1 MPDDY
6 LSTTQTTGTVEVG
19 GSATGEIETSKDFDW
34 FAVDLVAGHTYVI
47 DLEGTDSGGGA
58 LQDPVLRGLY
68 DADGNRI
75 AGARDN
81 DGGTGRDARLTFTAT
96 TTGTHYIEAR
106 GHSNQTGDYTVRVT
120 EWVDTDAER
129 GGAADL
135 GDIAGLV
142 GPQFPAASLDGSSDS
157 VDYWRFTLSEARRV
171 GLGLRQQDAN
181 ADLFLEDAEGN
192 VLYSGTEDGTANEWI
207 SQTLLAGTYFVR
219 VEAQEEGANEFKLRY
234 GVGAAN
240 PDVVAA
246 LEQQQQQQQQ
256 GTDEAP
262 AFVSGS
268 YGFSLAENAD
278 GGTASV
284 ALGMVSATDP
294 EDSTITYSIEAGN
307 PGGLFAIDS
316 ETGALSYQG
325 AGEDYESGTTSYELT
340 VRASDGGLH
349 TDVTVT
355 VNVTDV
361 QEAPEFAEG
370 SYAFDL
376 AENAD
381 GGASS
386 VALGAVSA
394 TDPENSTITYSI
406 EAGDSGGLFA
416 IDSETGALSYRG
428 AGEDYE
434 SGTTSYELTV
444 RAGDGSLH
452 SDVAV
457 TVNVT
462 DVEEYVILEQEATET
477 QQSVS
482 EPDGQDLPEGASTTG
497 LVAVGGSATGNI
509 GTGGDRDWFAVEF
522 EAGRTYVID
531 LEGSETGAGTLR
543 DPYLR
548 GVYDAN
554 GVFITGT
561 RNDDGGAGYNSRV
574 TFTAEEAGTYYVAAG
589 AFRGREGTY
598 TVRVREW
605 VDTDAERGGATDLG
619 DITDLAGPQ
628 FPAASLD
635 GSSDSVDYWRFTLS
649 EARRVGL
656 DLRQQDANADLFLED
671 AEGNV
676 LYSSTE
682 DGTANERI
690 SRTLLAGTYF
700 VRVEA
705 QEEGANEFKLRYGVS
720 AANPAEVAALEQQQQ
735 QQQQQQQGT
744 DEAPEF
750 VSGSYGFSLAENAD
764 GATTS
769 VALGAVSA
777 TDPEDGTVSYS
788 IEAGNSDGLFAI
800 DSETGALSY
809 QGTGEDYE
817 SGTTSYELTVRASDG
832 SLHSDVTVTV
842 NVTDA
847 QEAPAFAAGSY
858 AFDLAENADGGTNRV
873 SLGTV
878 SATDPEDGAVSY
890 SIEGGNESG
899 SFELD
904 AETGELFYTGS
915 GEDFESSSRQFELT
929 VRAGDGSLHSDVTVT
944 VTVTDVQEAPA
955 FGQENYAFSLTE
967 NAEGDTIR
975 LSLGRVSAADPEDVA
990 VEYSLVAG
998 NGAGLFELDA
1008 ETGDLFYVGSGE
1020 DYESGSTRFEL
1031 TVRASDGNLFSDATM
1046 TIDVT
1051 DVPEL
1056 EPIEQQSVS
1065 EPNGQD
1071 LPEDASTTGR
1081 VAVGDM
1087 ATGKIETGRD
1097 RDWFAVTLE
1106 AGRSYR
1112 IDLEGLETGAG
1123 TLYFPALRGIYN
1135 ANGYYFPG
1143 TTNDT
1148 GGGAGHNSR
1157 LFVRA
1162 GNDATYYV
1170 AAGSYETYRGTY
1182 TLSVMD
1188 VTDGVPDDFED
1199 GTGTSGS
1206 VEVGGSAMGVIDG
1219 IEAGGDRDW
1228 FAVELKAGRLY
1239 QIDLEGRHTGAGTVR
1254 EPYLFGV
1261 HDANG
1266 NYIANTTDQG
1276 SGEGANSRVF
1286 FTPQEDG
1293 TYYVAARAFGDGE
1306 GTYTL
1311 SVTDATDS
1319 GLDDFT
1325 ADTGTSG
1332 TVAMDGS
1339 ATGEIDY
1346 AHDRDWFAVE
1356 LEAGRIYRIDLKGS
1370 EAGDG
1375 TLENPYLR
1383 GIFDANGNFI
1393 AGTANDNIGWNYNS
1407 RVYFTAEEAGVY
1419 YVAASDSYNGRGTY
1433 TLSIEDV
1440 TVDVPDDFEAGTGTS
1455 GAVAVGGSATG
1466 EIENFGDRDW
1476 FAVTLEAGTTYRI
1489 DLKGSWTRDGTLGDP
1504 YLYGLHDEDGV
1515 RLAGTTNDD
1524 AAWSRNSRV
1533 YFNAEEAGAYYVAAG
1548 AYYLAAGADGQGTY
1562 RLSVSEVED
1571 DFVSGTGT
1579 SGSVEVGGS
1588 ATGKIN
1594 YGSDRDWFA
1603 VELEAGKSYRIDL
1616 EGWKTR
1622 AGTLGNPY
1630 LYGLHDEDGNRLAG
1644 TTNDD
1649 GGVVWNSRVRFTAAA
1664 TATYYVAAGARRG
1677 DGEKGTYTLSVTD
1690 VTDGVP
1696 DDFAAGTG
1704 TSGSVEVGGSAT
1716 GDIEISYDRDWFA
1729 VELEAGTTYRID
1741 LKGSWTGDGTL
1752 DDPYLRGVYDA
1763 NGVRLP
1769 GTRDDDGGAGRNS
1782 YVEFTAEEA
1791 ATYYVAAA
1799 ANGDW
1804 EGAYTLSVTVIVDD
1818 FAADTGTSGV
1828 VEVDGSAMGEIESRG
1843 DRDWFA
1849 VELEAGKSYR
1859 IDLEGSWTG
1868 NGTLRDPY
1876 LYGLHDADGN
1886 RLAGTT
1892 NDDGGESLNS
1902 RVFFTAEEAGAYY
1915 VAAGARGGDGEGA
1928 YTLSVTEYRDDF
1940 EARTGTSG
1948 SVEVGGSATGE
1959 IELGGDHDWFAVT
1972 LEEGTTYQIDLKGS
1986 WTGGG
1991 TLWDPYLYG
2000 VHDANGNFIAGTTD
2014 DDGGVGVNSRVTFTA
2029 AADATYYVAAGAL
2042 GDEEG
2047 TYTLSVSVEEVM

>member
-1 MPDDY
+1 MAPCRN
-6 LSTTQTTGTVEVG
+6 
-19 GSATGEIETSKDFDW
+19 
-34 FAVDLVAGHTYVI
+34 
-47 DLEGTDSGGGA
+47 
-58 LQDPVLRGLY
+58 PVLRGLY

-246 LEQQQQQQQQ
+246 LEQQQQQQQE

-307 PGGLFAIDS
+307 PGGLFAIDF

-340 VRASDGGLH
+340 VRASDGSLH

-381 GGASS
+381 GGTAS

-416 IDSETGALSYRG
+416 IDFETGALSYRG
-428 AGEDYE
+428 MGEDYE

-482 EPDGQDLPEGASTTG
+482 EPNGQDLPEGASTTG

-561 RNDDGGAGYNSRV
+561 SNDDGGAGYNSRV

-619 DITDLAGPQ
+619 DITELAGPQ

-649 EARRVGL
+649 EARRVGV

-682 DGTANERI
+682 DGTANEWI

-720 AANPAEVAALEQQQQ
+720 AANPAEVAALEQQ

-800 DSETGALSY
+800 DFETGALSY

-842 NVTDA
+842 NVTDV
-847 QEAPAFAAGSY
+847 QEAPAFAEGSY
-858 AFDLAENADGGTNRV
+858 AFDLAENADGGANRV

-929 VRAGDGSLHSDVTVT
+929 VRAGDRSLHSDVTVT
-944 VTVTDVQEAPA
+944 VNVTDVQEAPA

-1008 ETGDLFYVGSGE
+1008 QTGDLFYVGSGE
-1020 DYESGSTRFEL
+1020 DYESGSSRFEL

-1106 AGRSYR
+1106 AGRIYR

-1162 GNDATYYV
+1162 GQDATYYV

-1206 VEVGGSAMGVIDG
+1206 VEVGGSATGVIDG

-1276 SGEGANSRVF
+1276 SGEGTNSRVF

-1440 TVDVPDDFEAGTGTS
+1440 TADVPDDFEAGIGTS

-1677 DGEKGTYTLSVTD
+1677 DGQGTYTLSVTD

-1849 VELEAGKSYR
+1849 VELEAAKSYR

-1876 LYGLHDADGN
+1876 LYGVHDANGN
-1886 RLAGTT
+1886 FIAGTT
-1892 NDDGGESLNS
+1892 DDDGGTGLNS
-1902 RVFFTAEEAGAYY
+1902 RVFFTAEDTGAYY
-1915 VAAGARGGDGEGA
+1915 VAVGARRGDGEGA
-1928 YTLSVTEYRDDF
+1928 YTLSVTEYPDDF

-1948 SVEVGGSATGE
+1948 AVEVGGSATGE